1 MLIEGEMEASFTE
14 VEGILSYKR
23 VNPSEQMLVIH
34 NLTGKAKEFT
44 LSEKESD
51 FTDLYY
57 KTNQD
62 SEVDNEGEKVQ
73 IKMPSYSSIILK
85 KNSR

>member
-1 MLIEGEMEASFTE
+1 
-14 VEGILSYKR
+14 
-23 VNPSEQMLVIH
+23 MLVIH

-57 KTNQD
+57 KTKQE

-85 KNSR
+85 KNSK